1 MSGEGAPALAVGQ
14 AAGLRLAIVAARWHA
29 EVAEALLAGALRAA
43 ADAGIGDPTVVRVP
57 GSLELPVVAADL
69 ATDHDA
75 VVVLGVVLRGG
86 TVHFDHVCRVVA
98 DGCARVALDAGRPV
112 GQGVLMCETIAQAWE
127 RAGRPDSAEDKGGD
141 AVRAALATAS
151 TLRDLRAGR
160 HRPAG
165 DSAAPPDPAPRS
177 VSPAGESSTVGPAKP
192 RSVGAVP

>member
-1 MSGEGAPALAVGQ
+1 MSGEGAPALAVEE

-43 ADAGIGDPTVVRVP
+43 KAAGIEEPTVVRVP
-57 GSLELPVVAADL
+57 GSLELPVVAAEL

-98 DGCARVALDAGRPV
+98 DGCARVSLDARCPV

-127 RAGRPDSAEDKGGD
+127 RAGGPDSAEDKGGD
-141 AVRAALATAS
+141 AVRAAVATAI
-151 TLRDLRAGR
+151 TLRELRAGR
-160 HRPAG
+160 RPPA
-165 DSAAPPDPAPRS
+165 DRSADR
-177 VSPAGESSTVGPAKP
+177 
-192 RSVGAVP
+192 

>member
-1 MSGEGAPALAVGQ
+1 MSGEGAPALAVGE

-43 ADAGIGDPTVVRVP
+43 ADSGIGDPTVVRVP
-57 GSLELPVVAADL
+57 GSLELPVVAAEL
-69 ATDHDA
+69 APDHDA

-86 TVHFDHVCRVVA
+86 TVHFEHVARVVT
-98 DGCARVALDAGRPV
+98 DGCARVALDVGRPV

-141 AVRAALATAS
+141 AVRAALATAI

-160 HRPAG
+160 RGPAG
-165 DSAAPPDPAPRS
+165 C
-177 VSPAGESSTVGPAKP
+177 
-192 RSVGAVP
+192 